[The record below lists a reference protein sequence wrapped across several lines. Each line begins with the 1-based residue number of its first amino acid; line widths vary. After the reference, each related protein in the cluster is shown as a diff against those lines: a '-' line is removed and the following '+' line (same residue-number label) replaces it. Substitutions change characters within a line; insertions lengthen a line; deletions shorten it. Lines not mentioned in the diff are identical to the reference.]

1 MIRILTYFL
10 LLVLLLNISIF
21 ATQNQ
26 QVYSLK
32 FLNQTS
38 IDLPLGLILVFS
50 AGLGAIAT
58 TIWQV
63 RMKPDQKISRSEVAT
78 GSSYSGSSSFPNSA
92 RKVKKEIRDFDDD
105 FDDDWD

>member
-1 MIRILTYFL
+1 MIRIFTYLLLLFL
-10 LLVLLLNISIF
+10 LLGVSVF

-26 QVYSLK
+26 QIYSLR

-63 RMKPDQKISRSEVAT
+63 RQVIKVPKSPTFNADT
-78 GSSYSGSSSFPNSA
+78 GYANFTNFPNSKG
-92 RKVKKEIRDFDDD
+92 KVKKEIRDFDDD